1 MIVRPKMFPGRA
13 LSCRKFFKPD
23 PVRAKNIFRIFRIAA
38 IYFLEGDTTTDAA
51 DLTMMYLCSGM
62 TYISGERL
70 LNSLYRGVK
79 NMADTMQQMDQREL
93 MTLQHY
99 MKEYGQQA
107 EIFVGQLEMLENGR
121 MEAHAAIETLEAML
135 SAEDGVVL
143 LQIGGGASVRAK
155 VLEPDKILLSIGAE
169 VVVERSNKDAI
180 EFLKERIMEMEASQK
195 KVAETLDRLRSQMN
209 EINKRLETGY
219 QQAAATGQDQE

>member
-1 MIVRPKMFPGRA
+1 
-13 LSCRKFFKPD
+13 
-23 PVRAKNIFRIFRIAA
+23 
-38 IYFLEGDTTTDAA
+38 
-51 DLTMMYLCSGM
+51 
-62 TYISGERL
+62 
-70 LNSLYRGVK
+70 
-79 NMADTMQQMDQREL
+79 

-121 MEAHAAIETLEAML
+121 MEALAAIETLEAML
-135 SAEDGVVL
+135 SADNGVVL

-155 VLEPDKILLSIGAE
+155 VLDPDKILLSIGAE
-169 VVVERSNKDAI
+169 VVVERSNKDAV

-209 EINKRLETGY
+209 EINKRLESGY
-219 QQAAATGQDQE
+219 QQATAAGQVQE

>member
-1 MIVRPKMFPGRA
+1 MA
-13 LSCRKFFKPD
+13 
-23 PVRAKNIFRIFRIAA
+23 
-38 IYFLEGDTTTDAA
+38 ETT
-51 DLTMMYLCSGM
+51 
-62 TYISGERL
+62 
-70 LNSLYRGVK
+70 
-79 NMADTMQQMDQREL
+79 QQMDQREL

-107 EIFVGQLEMLENGR
+107 EVFVGQLEMLENGR

-135 SAEDGVVL
+135 SADDGVVL

-155 VLEPDKILLSIGAE
+155 VLEPDKILLSVGAE
-169 VVVERSNKDAI
+169 VVVERSNKEAI

-219 QQAAATGQDQE
+219 QQAAAAGQDQE

>member
-1 MIVRPKMFPGRA
+1 M
-13 LSCRKFFKPD
+13 
-23 PVRAKNIFRIFRIAA
+23 NQ
-38 IYFLEGDTTTDAA
+38 
-51 DLTMMYLCSGM
+51 
-62 TYISGERL
+62 
-70 LNSLYRGVK
+70 N
-79 NMADTMQQMDQREL
+79 EL

-121 MEAHAAIETLEAML
+121 MEALAAIETLEAML
-135 SAEDGVVL
+135 SADDGVVL

-169 VVVERSNKDAI
+169 VVIEKSNKDAV
-180 EFLKERIMEMEASQK
+180 EFLKERIIEMEASQK

-209 EINKRLETGY
+209 EINRRLESGY
-219 QQAAATGQDQE
+219 QQASAAGQDQE